1 MKKRNLKNLKL
12 NKNTVSLIKNNG
24 GAEQSA
30 RRTNCD
36 LCNSNPNH
44 TNGCPVKKCHSFD
57 GGHSCGWICT
67 LGDYTHT
74 WSSN

>member
-12 NKNTVSLIKNNG
+12 NKITISNFKLKG

-36 LCNSNPNH
+36 LCNSNPH
-44 TNGCPVKKCHSFD
+44 FTNGCPKGPKVSVNEYTCTTIGTLFSRL
-57 GGHSCGWICT
+57 IC
-67 LGDYTHT
+67 
-74 WSSN
+74 